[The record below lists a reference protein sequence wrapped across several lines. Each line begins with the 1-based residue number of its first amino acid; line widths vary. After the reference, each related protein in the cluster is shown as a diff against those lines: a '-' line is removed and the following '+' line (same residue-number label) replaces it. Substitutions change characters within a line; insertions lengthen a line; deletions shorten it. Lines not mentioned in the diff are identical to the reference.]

1 MFICSE
7 FHVVILPSL
16 SSRVPRCHPALVVIP
31 SEARDLYH
39 ESGRSERFLVALL
52 PGMTNGRRS

>member
-7 FHVVILPSL
+7 FH
-16 SSRVPRCHPALVVIP
+16 VVIP